1 MLPPRALGRGSF
13 PKVFMNDR
21 FGFDPE
27 DVVRMARRARGNL
40 PGVPRFLGWIAL
52 GVLALIGLVGSYYQV
67 EPDEVALVTRF
78 GRFVRTSEP
87 GPHGKIPFG
96 IEQVRKVPVQRQLK
110 QEFGFRTTRA
120 DVQSAYAKDDRTAAE
135 ALMLTGDLNVAT
147 VEWIVQYKISDPYKY
162 LFKLRDVDETFRLM
176 AEASMRTVVGDHSVT
191 ELLTVGREAIAAKA
205 KELLSNL
212 CKLYD
217 NGISVQQL
225 VLQDV
230 DPPELVRPSF
240 NEVNQAIQ
248 ERERAIN
255 EAWAEYN
262 QEIPRARGLA
272 QQSVEAAE
280 GYAVDRVNRG
290 KGDAERFSALA
301 EQYRKA
307 PEVTRERIY
316 QETLATVLP
325 AAGKKL
331 FFDERAKGILPLFPL
346 GPSSEKPTTERT
358 QAEKRGER
366 P

>member
-1 MLPPRALGRGSF
+1 MTNGGGSFEPEEFVRIAREALARLRGS
-13 PKVFMNDR
+13 
-21 FGFDPE
+21 
-27 DVVRMARRARGNL
+27 RR
-40 PGVPRFLGWIAL
+40 
-52 GVLALIGLVGSYYQV
+52 VLLLIGAAVIVIATLGSSYYQV

-78 GRFVRTSEP
+78 GRFVRTSNP
-87 GPHGKIPFG
+87 GPHGKFPFG
-96 IEQVRKVPVQRQLK
+96 VEQVQKVPVQRQLK
-110 QEFGFRTTRA
+110 QEFGFRTVRA
-120 DVQSAYAKDDRTAAE
+120 DIQSSFRKDEKTAAE
-135 ALMLTGDLNVAT
+135 SLMLTGDLNVAT
-147 VEWIVQYKISDPYKY
+147 VEWIVQYKIADPYKY
-162 LFKLRDVDETFRLM
+162 LFKLRDVEETFRLM

-217 NGISVQQL
+217 NGIAVQQL

-230 DPPELVRPSF
+230 DPPELVKPSF
-240 NEVNQAIQ
+240 NAVNQAIQ

-272 QQSVEAAE
+272 EQKVEAAE
-280 GYAVDRVNRG
+280 GYAVDRVNRA
-290 KGDAERFSALA
+290 KGDAQRFVALE

-307 PEVTRERIY
+307 PEVTRTRLY
-316 QETLATVLP
+316 LETLSAVLP

-331 FFDERAKGILPLFPL
+331 IFDEKAKGILPMFPL
-346 GPSSEKPTTERT
+346 GP
-358 QAEKRGER
+358 QAEVK

>member
-1 MLPPRALGRGSF
+1 MANGGNSL
-13 PKVFMNDR
+13 
-21 FGFDPE
+21 DPE
-27 DVVRMARRARGNL
+27 DFLRIARDVWGRLRGSRRAL
-40 PGVPRFLGWIAL
+40 LWIGAAL
-52 GVLALIGLVGSYYQV
+52 IVVGVLGTSYYQV

-78 GRFVRTSEP
+78 GRFVRTSNP
-87 GPHGKIPFG
+87 GPHGKFPFG
-96 IEQVRKVPVQRQLK
+96 VEQVQKVPVQRQLK

-120 DVQSAYAKDDRTAAE
+120 DIQSSFRKDEKTAAE
-135 ALMLTGDLNVAT
+135 SLMLTGDLNVAT
-147 VEWIVQYKISDPYKY
+147 VEWIVQYKIADPYKY
-162 LFKLRDVDETFRLM
+162 LFKLRDVEETFRLM

-217 NGISVQQL
+217 NGIAVQQL

-230 DPPELVRPSF
+230 DPPELVKPSF
-240 NEVNQAIQ
+240 NAVNQAIQ

-272 QQSVEAAE
+272 EQKIEAAE
-280 GYAVDRVNRG
+280 GYAVDRVNRA
-290 KGDAERFSALA
+290 KGDAQRFIALE

-307 PEVTRERIY
+307 PDVTRTRIY
-316 QETLATVLP
+316 LETLSAVLP

-331 FFDERAKGILPLFPL
+331 IFDEKAKGILPLFPL
-346 GPSSEKPTTERT
+346 GPNAEVKP
-358 QAEKRGER
+358 
-366 P
+366 

>member
-1 MLPPRALGRGSF
+1 MPNRGLE
-13 PKVFMNDR
+13 
-21 FGFDPE
+21 FDPE
-27 DVVRMARRARGNL
+27 DFLRMAQRARERL
-40 PGVPRFLGWIAL
+40 RSSRRPLLL
-52 GVLALIGLVGSYYQV
+52 GVLGVLLLVTLVSSYYQV

-78 GRFVRTSEP
+78 GRYVRTTNP

-96 IEQVRKVPVQRQLK
+96 IERVQKVPVQRQLK
-110 QEFGFRTTRA
+110 QEFGFRTVRA
-120 DVQSAYAKDDRTAAE
+120 GIQSTFHKDEMTQSE

-147 VEWIVQYKISDPYKY
+147 VQWIVQYKVSDPYKY
-162 LFKLRDVDETFRLM
+162 LFKLRDVEETFRLM

-191 ELLTVGREAIAAKA
+191 ELLTVGREAIAATA

-230 DPPELVRPSF
+230 DPPESVKPSF
-240 NEVNQAIQ
+240 NAVNQAIQ

-272 QQSVEAAE
+272 EQKIEAAE
-280 GYAVDRVNRG
+280 GYAVDRVNRA
-290 KGDAERFSALA
+290 KGDAQRFIALE

-307 PEVTRERIY
+307 PEVTRARIY
-316 QETLATVLP
+316 LETMSVALP
-325 AAGKKL
+325 NAGRKL
-331 FFDERAKGILPLFPL
+331 ILDEKTKGILPMFQL
-346 GPSSEKPTTERT
+346 GNAQEVKP
-358 QAEKRGER
+358 
-366 P
+366 